1 MGTGNISISEMTSVM
16 MNAKMQGGM
25 IQTQTNAM
33 GSFQSFLG
41 QSQNLD
47 LQQKNDVSQISKATA
62 NDSLQNVVDKNA
74 SNKTKDII
82 KKVNSTDNH
91 TDDKVCENVSDG
103 IKEVIK
109 DNLGITDEELEKA
122 MAELGLTY
130 ADLLAPQNI
139 SNLLAQI
146 KNIEPAMI
154 ITDAELTNNLSEI
167 INKITQ
173 LVNETAQSLQIPV
186 EQLVEEFQAHMSRET
201 ENADGSENQ
210 SDIQSVKTIIDEST
224 GKQITVTLEDNR
236 VKDTKTEFV
245 KGDESVNAEFVTAKQ
260 VTSESKS
267 SKEQLSDNNGQSFAS
282 NLLNNLTEN
291 LTNSIDTTSVFSET
305 YGVNTAD
312 VVNQLIDS
320 IRLNV
325 NIDTTTMEIQL
336 TPENLG
342 KINLSVASKD
352 GIITAT
358 ITTQNEA
365 VKAIVESQLIQLK
378 EALNNQGLKVNDV
391 EVTIAGQAFDRN
403 AENDNGKDAPRQ
415 NTHRRF
421 KGIDEISTESIESID
436 ESILEQMMEAD
447 GNSLNLKA

>member
-130 ADLLAPQNI
+130 ADLLVPQNV

-146 KNIEPAMI
+146 KKIEPAMI

-167 INKITQ
+167 INEITQ
-173 LVNETAQSLQIPV
+173 LVNETAQTIEIPV
-186 EQLVEEFQAHMSRET
+186 EQLVEEFETHMSRE
-201 ENADGSENQ
+201 D
-210 SDIQSVKTIIDEST
+210 SDSQKNPDNIQIVKTVIDENT
-224 GKQITVTLEDNR
+224 GEQITVTLEDNR